1 MAKHEYDT
9 ITKEDIIKLIKRS
22 KLPILTLDKKW
33 HNIFNNNE
41 KSDNIKDLE
50 EKVNLSLKN
59 QGHINTK
66 RNELKGLKK
75 KLMKE
80 IVSNMDAEENSRAR
94 KKVTKSKEL
103 IEDINDE
110 LLLLE
115 SKELDVPVNLNM
127 VNAHL
132 GFASLEEM
140 HDKLEDN
147 EIDIENLDRWIEETR
162 IELKKRILLREKKRD
177 ENEKIEKYIIDTFHP
192 EVIREY
198 RKYREDKL

>member
-22 KLPILTLDKKW
+22 RLPILTLDKKW

-41 KSDNIKDLE
+41 KSDNIKALE
-50 EKVNLSLKN
+50 EKVNQSLKN

-66 RNELKGLKK
+66 RDELKGLKK

-115 SKELDVPVNLNM
+115 SKELDAPVNLNM

-140 HDKLEDN
+140 NDKIEDN

-198 RKYREDKL
+198 RKYREDK

>member
-22 KLPILTLDKKW
+22 RLPILTLDKKW
-33 HNIFNNNE
+33 LDLFNNDE
-41 KSDNIKDLE
+41 KSDRIRDLE
-50 EKVNLSLKN
+50 EKVNSSLKN

-66 RNELKGLKK
+66 KKELNGLKK

-80 IVSNMDAEENSRAR
+80 IVYNMDAEENTRAR

-115 SKELDVPVNLNM
+115 SKELDAPENLNIR
-127 VNAHL
+127 NAYL
-132 GFASLEEM
+132 GFASLEELY
-140 HDKLEDN
+140 DKIEDN
-147 EIDIENLDRWIEETR
+147 EIDIDNLDRWIEETR
-162 IELKKRILLREKKRD
+162 IELKKRILLREKRRD
-177 ENEKIEKYIIDTFHP
+177 ENERIEKYIINTFHP
-192 EVIREY
+192 EVLREY
-198 RKYREDKL
+198 RKYREDK

>member
-1 MAKHEYDT
+1 M
-9 ITKEDIIKLIKRS
+9 
-22 KLPILTLDKKW
+22 
-33 HNIFNNNE
+33 
-41 KSDNIKDLE
+41 
-50 EKVNLSLKN
+50 
-59 QGHINTK
+59 
-66 RNELKGLKK
+66 
-75 KLMKE
+75 
-80 IVSNMDAEENSRAR
+80 
-94 KKVTKSKEL
+94 
-103 IEDINDE
+103 
-110 LLLLE
+110 LE

>member
-9 ITKEDIIKLIKRS
+9 ITKEDVIKLIKRS

-41 KSDNIKDLE
+41 KSDNIKELE